1 MKAFLL
7 LEDGSVIK
15 GIGFGAQKTVFG
27 EIVFNT
33 GMTGYQENLTD
44 PSYNGQILL
53 MTYPLIGNYGCVPDS
68 ASYQWQSD
76 KIQAEGFAVSEY
88 CQIPYLPAIAHK
100 GEDGSCNKPKTN
112 QSQAGI
118 DESSPYTQGLDEFLK
133 TQGIPGISNI
143 DTRELTMKIRKHGTI
158 KSILSVCENEES
170 IDINKLLNE
179 VRTRPSPDTTNL
191 VAEVT
196 SLEPTVKFP
205 AAANTNSRDG
215 KLKIALIDCGV
226 KRSIIRELL
235 KRNCEVYCFP
245 YNVNAAEIESLKPDG
260 VIVSNGPGDPAHP
273 DIKKFTVNTIKNIV
287 NKYPVWGICL
297 GHQILSLV
305 FGAKTYKLK
314 FGHRGVNQPVKNLQ
328 TKKLYI
334 TSQNHG
340 FAVAAESCPSE
351 IEITEININDGTVEA
366 MRHRTLP
373 VYSVQYHPEASP
385 GPHDSNNFFDKFIN
399 IVSSRQYARI
409 SEDNKKK

>member
-1 MKAFLL
+1 LKAFLL
-7 LEDGSVIK
+7 LEDGSIIK

-27 EIVFNT
+27 ELVFNT
-33 GMTGYQENLTD
+33 GMTGYQETLTD
-44 PSYNGQILL
+44 PSYKGQILL
-53 MTYPLIGNYGCVPDS
+53 MTYPLIGNYGCVLDS
-68 ASYQWQSD
+68 STYLWQSD

-88 CQIPYLPAIAHK
+88 CQIPYQYNNNDL
-100 GEDGSCNKPKTN
+100 T
-112 QSQAGI
+112 
-118 DESSPYTQGLDEFLK
+118 LDKFLK
-133 TQGIPGISNI
+133 MQGVPGISNI

-158 KSILSVCENEES
+158 KSILAVCESEES
-170 IDINKLLNE
+170 IDINKLLKE
-179 VRTRPSPDTTNL
+179 VRTKPSPDTTNL

-196 SLEPTVKFP
+196 TVKP
-205 AAANTNSRDG
+205 EVKLPDSANTNSKHA

-226 KRSIIRELL
+226 KRSIVRELL
-235 KRNCEVYCFP
+235 RRNCEVHCLP
-245 YNVNAAEIESLKPDG
+245 YKATNTEIDTLKPDG
-260 VIVSNGPGDPAHP
+260 VVISNGPGDPAHP
-273 DIKKFTVNTIKNIV
+273 DIKKFTVSTIKNIV

-297 GHQILSLV
+297 GHQILSLA

-328 TKKLYI
+328 TNKLYV

-340 FAVAAESCPSE
+340 FAVASESCPPE

-385 GPHDSNNFFDKFIN
+385 GPHDSNNFFDNFTNVCRNFKETPIKN
-399 IVSSRQYARI
+399 A
-409 SEDNKKK
+409 

>member
-7 LEDGSVIK
+7 LEDGSIIK

-53 MTYPLIGNYGCVPDS
+53 MTYPLIGNYGCVPAPLERTTIGNKDKHMSPHLDRELSNGLRSSTNLLLPDS
-68 ASYQWQSD
+68 STHQWQSN

-88 CQIPYLPAIAHK
+88 CQIPYQYNNNDLTI
-100 GEDGSCNKPKTN
+100 
-112 QSQAGI
+112 
-118 DESSPYTQGLDEFLK
+118 DEFLK
-133 TQGIPGISNI
+133 AQGIPGISNI

-158 KSILSVCENEES
+158 KSILSVCENDES

-191 VAEVT
+191 VSEVT
-196 SLEPTVKFP
+196 SLKPTIEIPDNNNNDK
-205 AAANTNSRDG
+205 TER
-215 KLKIALIDCGV
+215 LKIALIDCGV

-245 YNVNAAEIESLKPDG
+245 YNVNAAEIEFLKPDG
-260 VIVSNGPGDPAHP
+260 VIISNGPGDPAHP

-297 GHQILSLV
+297 GHQILSLA

-340 FAVAAESCPSE
+340 FAVAADSCPPE
-351 IEITEININDGTVEA
+351 MEITEININDGTVEA

-373 VYSVQYHPEASP
+373 VYSVQYHPESSP
-385 GPHDSNNFFDKFIN
+385 GPHDSNNFFDKFLKE
-399 IVSSRQYARI
+399 VASRQ
-409 SEDNKKK
+409 